1 MIIQTIMLEGIFK
14 GYWNFHRFKKFTDDN
29 GNVIEYIYGD
39 REVTKEEADEIYK
52 TLLKNGKNMKRKIIS
67 ENITVNDY
75 ITKLENSID
84 RYVEYIDDYTQYK
97 QACEHN
103 SDIRKRIEKYRKLM

>member
-1 MIIQTIMLEGIFK
+1 
-14 GYWNFHRFKKFTDDN
+14 
-29 GNVIEYIYGD
+29 
-39 REVTKEEADEIYK
+39 
-52 TLLKNGKNMKRKIIS
+52 MKRKITS